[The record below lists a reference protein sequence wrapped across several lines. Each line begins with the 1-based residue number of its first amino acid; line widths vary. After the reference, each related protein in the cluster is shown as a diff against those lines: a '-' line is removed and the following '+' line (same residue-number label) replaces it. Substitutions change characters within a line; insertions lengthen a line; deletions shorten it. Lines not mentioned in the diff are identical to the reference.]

1 MQMRLW
7 REWETIW
14 QSAWPWSVLI
24 AAELFV
30 RLLFDTFAPP
40 APARYG
46 PRSAITTYVAIGT
59 FVLVGFVSAARSGR
73 LRYAPAVSFLS
84 GLAGH
89 VMGIVATLCLY
100 FTVIVNDPG
109 KLTTFGMTGGWDET
123 IGFTLIAPV
132 AGTLL
137 GLVGGMIAAM
147 LRLRR
152 LAT

>member
-1 MQMRLW
+1 
-7 REWETIW
+7 
-14 QSAWPWSVLI
+14 
-24 AAELFV
+24 
-30 RLLFDTFAPP
+30 
-40 APARYG
+40 
-46 PRSAITTYVAIGT
+46 
-59 FVLVGFVSAARSGR
+59 
-73 LRYAPAVSFLS
+73 
-84 GLAGH
+84 
-89 VMGIVATLCLY
+89 MGIVATLCLY
-100 FTVIVNDPG
+100 FTVIVNDPS